1 MMTKLGK
8 LFFFF
13 VFWPVSEKGSFF
25 GEERICVQHKGY
37 LEKADEEKY
46 TGKWEKLCREQC
58 EMDSILQL
66 DHTMIQCFSF
76 FYFLNICIL

>member
-8 LFFFF
+8 LFF
-13 VFWPVSEKGSFF
+13 VFGPVSGKGSFF
-25 GEERICVQHKGY
+25 GQEWICVQHKGY
-37 LEKADEEKY
+37 VDKSDEEKS

-66 DHTMIQCFSF
+66 DHTMIQCFSSF
-76 FYFLNICIL
+76 IP